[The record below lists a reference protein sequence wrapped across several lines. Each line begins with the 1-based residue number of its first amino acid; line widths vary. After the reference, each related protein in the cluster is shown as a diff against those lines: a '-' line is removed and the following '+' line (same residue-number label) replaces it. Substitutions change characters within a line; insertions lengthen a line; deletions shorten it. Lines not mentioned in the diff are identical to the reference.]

1 MSFTLH
7 NIFDVDLCCSLYQYV
22 HTSYGCIIFHQIDT
36 LHYAYL
42 FPNWWTFGWVLIS
55 LGEIIRSGS
64 VEPYGSLIQPELL
77 KWSLSVCKMKLNSG
91 TRAVSTLQPGGTG
104 RHLICSHAGCFHPR
118 DPRQSHTAHCPW
130 KIASLPWVPKDSGAQ
145 STQTRS
151 AWPSRCVISSSEGQV
166 RFWHAVIGM
175 KTRGSIRCLEL
186 SSGGWSRSWWVSP
199 SWLSAIPREESEW
212 TTLCVIIWVGFSLSI
227 A

>member
-1 MSFTLH
+1 MLICFPTGEPLDEFSFLLGRLFEVEVWSH
-7 NIFDVDLCCSLYQYV
+7 MVAWFNLNFWNDLS
-22 HTSYGCIIFHQIDT
+22 I
-36 LHYAYL
+36 
-42 FPNWWTFGWVLIS
+42 
-55 LGEIIRSGS
+55 
-64 VEPYGSLIQPELL
+64 
-77 KWSLSVCKMKLNSG
+77 CKMKLNSG